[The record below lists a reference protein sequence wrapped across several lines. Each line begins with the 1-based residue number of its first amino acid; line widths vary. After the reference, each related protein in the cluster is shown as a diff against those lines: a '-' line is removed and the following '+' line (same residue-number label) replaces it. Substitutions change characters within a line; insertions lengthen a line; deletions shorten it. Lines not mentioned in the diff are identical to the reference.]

1 VYFVKTP
8 VLLKKIF
15 PNQVWS
21 LPAQEKKLYLT
32 FDDGPTPGITE
43 WVLDELKNYKAKAS
57 FFLVGKNIEQH
68 PDIVKRIRKEGH
80 AVGNH
85 TYNHVNG
92 WQTATSSYIKNSLK
106 CGELVDTNLFRPPY
120 GRITQ
125 MQTRIMNN
133 RYKIIMWDVL
143 SGDFDHSISKD
154 KVVKNVLSNTAP
166 GSIIVFHDSIKA
178 QARMQYALPRVL
190 EHYSEQGFKFEK
202 LSFN

>member
-1 VYFVKTP
+1 MYFVKTP

-21 LPAQEKKLYLT
+21 IPAQEKKLYLT

-43 WVLDELKNYKAKAS
+43 WVLDELNKYKAKAT
-57 FFLVGKNIEQH
+57 FFLVGKNIEQY
-68 PDIVKRIRKEGH
+68 PEIVQRIKKEGH
-80 AVGNH
+80 SAGNH

-106 CGELVDTNLFRPPY
+106 CGELLDTNLFRPPY

-143 SGDFDHSISKD
+143 SGDFDHSVSKD
-154 KVVKNVLSNTAP
+154 KVLNNVLKNTES
-166 GSIIVFHDSIKA
+166 GSIIVFHDSVKA
-178 QARMQYALPRVL
+178 QPRMQYALPRVL

>member
-1 VYFVKTP
+1 VYFIKTP

-21 LPAQEKKLYLT
+21 VPTEEKKLYLT

-43 WVLDELKNYKAKAS
+43 GVLEELKKFNAKAS
-57 FFLVGKNIEQH
+57 FFLVGKNVAQY
-68 PDIVKRIRKEGH
+68 PDLVKRIRKDGH

-92 WQTATSSYIKNSLK
+92 WQTSAPSYVKNSLQ
-106 CGELVDTNLFRPPY
+106 CAEILDTNLFRPPY

-125 MQTRIMNN
+125 AQTRIMNN

-154 KVVKNVLSNTAP
+154 KVVKNVLNNTEA
-166 GSIIVFHDSIKA
+166 GSIIVFHDSVKA
-178 QARMQYALPRVL
+178 AARMQYALPRVL
-190 EHYSEQGFKFEK
+190 EHYAEQGFRFEK
-202 LSFN
+202 LEFN

>member
-1 VYFVKTP
+1 MYFVKTP

-21 LPAQEKKLYLT
+21 IPAQEKKLYLT

-43 WVLDELKNYKAKAS
+43 WVLDELNKYKAKAT
-57 FFLVGKNIEQH
+57 FFLVGKNIEQY
-68 PDIVKRIRKEGH
+68 PEIVQRIKKEGH
-80 AVGNH
+80 AAGNH

-106 CGELVDTNLFRPPY
+106 CGELLDTNLFRPPY

-143 SGDFDHSISKD
+143 SGDFDHSVSKD
-154 KVVKNVLSNTAP
+154 KVLNNVLKNTES
-166 GSIIVFHDSIKA
+166 GSIIVFHDSVKA
-178 QARMQYALPRVL
+178 QPRMQYALPRVL